1 MQASGVSRGGTIIGN
16 AIVLLSMSAL
26 MTGMTVMA
34 AACAD
39 GMGEKQPGQPCTRTE
54 QCASPLICSGGTC
67 GRGDHRHPSDKDA
80 QTDEEDAGPHALRK

>member
-1 MQASGVSRGGTIIGN
+1 MQASGVSRGGTIIGS

-26 MTGMTVMA
+26 IG
-34 AACAD
+34 CAE
-39 GMGEKQPGQPCTRTE
+39 GMGDKRPGQPCTRTE

-80 QTDEEDAGPHALRK
+80 QTDEEDAGPDALRK